1 MFSFKITS
9 CSVNLGLRL
18 IIVVALLEAAVVW
31 WCHISSCVCV
41 SGDPSVWWKTK
52 ERNGKYWG
60 SFASFLFL
68 KLFEGWNNEEH
79 RSMNEQKASWMSA
92 EKLSFSTFLS
102 FVVFFFFFLYGPW
115 RWTHIIFIHAFFYSV
130 KQKERKMDLYWAYI
144 HLFIYFFPLT
154 HPHYRSL
161 CWRRDRN
168 GALWAKEWP
177 IHPFRNIPLH
187 KRYCCIFHSF
197 VEMFPVMAASL
208 LCLMTLRGE
217 VRHVLLFSSWHCL
230 FLSSLVGFQN

>member
-1 MFSFKITS
+1 MGNIEEVLPHFYFLSSLKDGIMKSIEAWTS
-9 CSVNLGLRL
+9 RKHHGCL
-18 IIVVALLEAAVVW
+18 
-31 WCHISSCVCV
+31 
-41 SGDPSVWWKTK
+41 
-52 ERNGKYWG
+52 
-60 SFASFLFL
+60 
-68 KLFEGWNNEEH
+68 
-79 RSMNEQKASWMSA
+79 

-115 RWTHIIFIHAFFYSV
+115 RWTRIIFIYAFFYSL
-130 KQKERKMDLYWAYI
+130 KQKERKMELYWAYI
-144 HLFIYFFPLT
+144 HLFISFLSLT
-154 HPHYRSL
+154 HPHYLSL

-177 IHPFRNIPLH
+177 IYPFHNILLH

-197 VEMFPVMAASL
+197 LEMFAVMAASL

-230 FLSSLVGFQN
+230 FLSSLVGFQNQSLTVNDEQLFYGI